1 MTKVMFQVGLL
12 GFFVSVLY
20 FGTQG
25 IPLMDM
31 VVRSFIVFIAI
42 VLGQAVIFVVLAS
55 MKHAPKGG
63 AAKPRCGTSS
73 VRRRRWSR
81 KHRRAAMPS

>member
-12 GFFVSVLY
+12 GFFVAVLY
-20 FGTQG
+20 YGTQG

-42 VLGQAVIFVVLAS
+42 VLGQAVVFVALAS

-63 AAKPRCGTSS
+63 AGKQSAEHRPATPPAEPQTSQ
-73 VRRRRWSR
+73 
-81 KHRRAAMPS
+81 AAMPS

>member
-12 GFFVSVLY
+12 GFFVSALY
-20 FGTQG
+20 YGTQG
-25 IPLMDM
+25 IPLMGT

-55 MKHAPKGG
+55 MKHASKSG
-63 AAKPRCGTSS
+63 AGKKAAE
-73 VRRRRWSR
+73 
-81 KHRRAAMPS
+81 HRPAPPPAEPQSPQAAMPS

>member
-1 MTKVMFQVGLL
+1 MTKVMFEVGLL

-20 FGTQG
+20 YGTQG

-31 VVRSFIVFIAI
+31 VVRSFIVFVAI

-55 MKHAPKGG
+55 MKHAPKGSAGKQG
-63 AAKPRCGTSS
+63 AE
-73 VRRRRWSR
+73 
-81 KHRRAAMPS
+81 HRPAPPPVEPQTPQAAMPS